1 MSRRLA
7 LALALAGSAAPSL
20 ACSNNTPIYFPGP
33 MPLLEVT
40 GQEKIPRIT
49 NGVQL
54 RFRTPTDD
62 EKKTLS
68 DEAAALKAADPMHR
82 DIKVPW
88 ISNDKVHLEV
98 IFTVTNLDTDPGMF
112 DVTVDGAN
120 EYAKYDENVVAMA
133 LQQGNNDPPT
143 YLPLISL
150 HPQLPTVVLQPG
162 SAYQGIFR
170 EDDFNE
176 GEADLDALD
185 RWPPADPM
193 NDAPP
198 FPAVLIN
205 RKDVDPVGTSG
216 VPAQVITPALV
227 EVDVTLTATKH
238 MRCEWLVR
246 VRDDD
251 DRLWHDNADPHF
263 NPAPKLYQPMIAAT
277 P

>member
-1 MSRRLA
+1 MHRPLLA
-7 LALALAGSAAPSL
+7 LALGAAAVPAL
-20 ACSNNTPIYFPGP
+20 ACSDINTPIYFNGP
-33 MPLLEVT
+33 TPLLEVT
-40 GQEKIPRIT
+40 GQEMIPRIT

-54 RFRTPTDD
+54 RFREPTDA
-62 EKKTLS
+62 EKKALN
-68 DEAAALKAADPMHR
+68 DQADALKAADPTHR

-88 ISNDKVHLEV
+88 VSRDKIHLEV
-98 IFTVTNLDTDPGMF
+98 IFTVTNLDQDPGMF

-120 EYAKYDENVVAMA
+120 EYAKYDENVVAAA
-133 LQQGNNDPPT
+133 LGQGNNDAPT

-150 HPQLPTVVLQPG
+150 HPLLPMSLDAGKT
-162 SAYQGIFR
+162 YQGIFR

-185 RWPPADPM
+185 RWPPLDAM
-193 NDAPP
+193 DAPP

-205 RKDVDPVGTSG
+205 RKDVDPVGTTG
-216 VPAQVITPALV
+216 VPAQVVTPAFV

-238 MRCEWLVR
+238 MKCEWLVR

-251 DRLWHDNADPHF
+251 DRLWHVMSDPRFHP
-263 NPAPKLYQPMIAAT
+263 NPTLYQPAPAAK